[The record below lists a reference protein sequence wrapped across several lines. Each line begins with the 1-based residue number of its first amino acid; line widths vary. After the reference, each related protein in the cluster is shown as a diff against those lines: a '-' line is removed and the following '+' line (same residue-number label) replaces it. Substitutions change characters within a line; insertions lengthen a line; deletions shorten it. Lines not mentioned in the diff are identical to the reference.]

1 MQFAIRRRRRPPTVI
16 MVPLIDILLALL
28 MFMVAT
34 STFKRQPAIRLT
46 LPVSREAKA
55 SPAEPRTLTIQI
67 DKAPPYFYLGKRAV
81 SPKELEAALK
91 AAALADPE
99 TAVAIRADRQAP
111 WGEVVEK

>member
-1 MQFAIRRRRRPPTVI
+1 MQFAIRRRLRPPTGI

-55 SPAEPRTLTIQI
+55 SPAE
-67 DKAPPYFYLGKRAV
+67 
-81 SPKELEAALK
+81 
-91 AAALADPE
+91 
-99 TAVAIRADRQAP
+99 
-111 WGEVVEK
+111 